1 MTDFDDL
8 VGNDLTAEEEARLRR
23 VHELLVQAGPPPE
36 PPPALR
42 EHPAKRSW
50 QLPAFRLRFAPA
62 LALAAATIAV
72 VFGVGYLVGDRGGG
86 FSAERVIAMRPT
98 ASGPAAAVA
107 SIKVGAQDEAGNWPL
122 VLYVKHLPEQPVRQY
137 YELWLTRNGK
147 TVATCGTF
155 RVHGDETTVRLNA
168 PYKLKAF
175 DGWVVTT
182 DKRDRVLL
190 TTKRA

>member
-1 MTDFDDL
+1 MTDFHDL
-8 VGNDLTAEEEARLRR
+8 VGEDLNPEEERRLRR

-36 PPPALR
+36 LPPALR
-42 EHPAKRSW
+42 EPVARRRW
-50 QLPAFRLRFAPA
+50 QLPSFRLRLAPA
-62 LALAAATIAV
+62 LALVAASVAIA
-72 VFGVGYLVGDRGGG
+72 FGVGYLVGDRGGG
-86 FSAERVIAMRPT
+86 FSTEHVVAMRPT
-98 ASGPAAAVA
+98 AAGPPTAVA

-122 VLYVKHLPEQPVRQY
+122 VLYVKHLPEQPVKAY

-190 TTKRA
+190 TTA